1 MRRCPVAD
9 YSEFPT
15 TPTAWQEQ
23 QLKDW
28 QTVTP
33 LDTEDPV
40 APRRRGPDLGALIPG
55 VLFSVLAIVLMA
67 GVDLPLAF
75 WADGGFVWIL
85 LLGGGV
91 ALLVSELR
99 KARRR
104 GR

>member
-1 MRRCPVAD
+1 VAD

-33 LDTEDPV
+33 LSTEDAPE
-40 APRRRGPDLGALIPG
+40 PRRRSVDLGALIPG
-55 VLFSVLAIVLMA
+55 VLFVVLAIVLMA
-67 GVDLPLAF
+67 GVDLPLGF
-75 WADGGFVWIL
+75 WEDGGFVWIL
-85 LLGGGV
+85 LLGGGI
-91 ALLVSELR
+91 ALLVSELK

-104 GR
+104 RG

>member
-1 MRRCPVAD
+1 VAD

-23 QLKDW
+23 QLNEW

-33 LDTEDPV
+33 LETEDA
-40 APRRRGPDLGALIPG
+40 APRRRRVDLTALIPG
-55 VLFSVLAIVLMA
+55 VVFIVLAIVMMA
-67 GVDLPLAF
+67 GAHLPLAI
-75 WADGGFVWIL
+75 WRDGALVWVL
-85 LLGGGV
+85 LVGGGI

-104 GR
+104 R